1 MEFETRKVPV
11 WKRSLDLVVLVL
23 SLPCLLPVM
32 LLVAG
37 FIRLVSSGPIFF
49 KQERVGLGGR
59 PFTLLKFRTMHPN
72 APTITHESYVT
83 ELIARGLPLIKLD
96 AKGDKRFIPGGWIIR
111 ALALDELPQLINVFL
126 GQMSLV
132 GPRPC
137 LWFEVRAAPAMA
149 TPTV

>member
-1 MEFETRKVPV
+1 MDFETRKVPV
-11 WKRSLDLVVLVL
+11 SKRSLDLLL
-23 SLPCLLPVM
+23 LLLGLPFTLPVM

-37 FIRLVSSGPIFF
+37 FVRLVSPGPIFF

-72 APTITHESYVT
+72 ASTITHESYVT

-96 AKGDKRFIPGGWIIR
+96 SKGDKRFIPGGWILR

-137 LWFEVRAAPAMA
+137 LCFEYRAAPAVA